1 MFCSTATRSGRNKT
15 SWSGQSPDTPEQ
27 GRIHPRT
34 RLTRR
39 SQGPFDDTGQALAW
53 SWLVNATETHSGGF
67 TPGRYTSML
76 TGENI
81 TVRILN
87 ILLMGKIYLKYVSR
101 RSLSGEIFKS
111 DSPLLFR

>member
-1 MFCSTATRSGRNKT
+1 MFCSTATRCGRNKT

-34 RLTRR
+34 RLTRHA
-39 SQGPFDDTGQALAW
+39 QAHFYDTGQALAW

-67 TPGRYTSML
+67 TPGGDTSML

-87 ILLMGKIYLKYVSR
+87 IFMMG
-101 RSLSGEIFKS
+101 ENIFKIFFVA
-111 DSPLLFR
+111 LIVWKNI